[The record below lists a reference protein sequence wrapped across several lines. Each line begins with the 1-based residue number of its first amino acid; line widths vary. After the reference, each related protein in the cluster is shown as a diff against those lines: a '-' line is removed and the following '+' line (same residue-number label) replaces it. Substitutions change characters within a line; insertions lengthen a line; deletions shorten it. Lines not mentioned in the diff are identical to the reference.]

1 MTKTEL
7 EQVKELSEKLNW
19 CIKDAQT
26 IIDMQNAPKEY
37 QKLKFDF
44 TTGKGYYSFQDSS
57 KRTAEALVETILM
70 LLYIQT
76 QKELR
81 EAQKEFD
88 ELTGSKG
95 NENNEKE

>member
-1 MTKTEL
+1 MTRKDLEKANEL
-7 EQVKELSEKLNW
+7 EKKLKW

-26 IIDMQNAPKEY
+26 IIDMQNVPKEY
-37 QKLKFDF
+37 YRKLRFDF
-44 TTGKGYYSFQDSS
+44 TTETSYYSFQDSS

-70 LLYIQT
+70 FLYTQT

-88 ELTGSKG
+88 EFTGSKG
-95 NENNEKE
+95 NSSNEK